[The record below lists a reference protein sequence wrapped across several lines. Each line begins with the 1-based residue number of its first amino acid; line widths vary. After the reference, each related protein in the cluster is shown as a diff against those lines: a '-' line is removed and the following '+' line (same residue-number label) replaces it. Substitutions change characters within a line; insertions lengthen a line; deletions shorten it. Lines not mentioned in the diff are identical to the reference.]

1 MGPDDVIQVLMRE
14 LLVNLSEGNPG
25 AISVLRMMLDEYPE
39 DTFEVSEKLVKH
51 QIKGSDLWLLFKEKD
66 KDIHQFVTYIKSL
79 E

>member
-1 MGPDDVIQVLMRE
+1 MGPDDVLQVLMRE

-51 QIKGSDLWLLFKEKD
+51 QIKGSDLWVLFKEKD

>member
-39 DTFEVSEKLVKH
+39 DIFEVSEKLVKH
-51 QIKGSDLWLLFKEKD
+51 QIKGSDLWVLFKEKG
-66 KDIHQFVTYIKSL
+66 KDIHPFVAYIKSL